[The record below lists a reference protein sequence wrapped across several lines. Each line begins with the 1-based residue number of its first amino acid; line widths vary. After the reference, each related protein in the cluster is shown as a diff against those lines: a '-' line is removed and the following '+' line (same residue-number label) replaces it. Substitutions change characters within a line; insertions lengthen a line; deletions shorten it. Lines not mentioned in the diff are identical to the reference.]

1 MYDHKSLLDRR
12 REGQEFSLADIN
24 RALRDAGDL
33 EPFSEA
39 REWIKRY
46 RKKRLELGK
55 QEAQAWWENIKMD
68 MKKRRGQDGL
78 DTLITNM
85 RQQNEIRQ
93 LGFSTR
99 C

>member
-1 MYDHKSLLDRR
+1 MTTNPYWTEGGKAKNLASLTST
-12 REGQEFSLADIN
+12 EHCKM
-24 RALRDAGDL
+24 L
-33 EPFSEA
+33 ETLSHSEA
-39 REWIKRY
+39 KEWIKRY

-85 RQQNEIRQ
+85 RNQNEIR
-93 LGFSTR
+93 G
-99 C
+99 

>member
-1 MYDHKSLLDRR
+1 MTTNPYWIEGGKAKNLALLTST
-12 REGQEFSLADIN
+12 EHCEM
-24 RALRDAGDL
+24 L
-33 EPFSEA
+33 EILSHTEA

-85 RQQNEIRQ
+85 RNQNEIR
-93 LGFSTR
+93 S
-99 C
+99 

>member
-1 MYDHKSLLDRR
+1 MTTNPYWTEDGKAKNLALLKST
-12 REGQEFSLADIN
+12 EHCEM
-24 RALRDAGDL
+24 L
-33 EPFSEA
+33 ETLSHSEA

-85 RQQNEIRQ
+85 RNQNEIR
-93 LGFSTR
+93 S
-99 C
+99 

>member
-1 MYDHKSLLDRR
+1 MTTNLYWTKDGKAKNLALLTSTERC
-12 REGQEFSLADIN
+12 EM
-24 RALRDAGDL
+24 L
-33 EPFSEA
+33 ETLSRTEA

-85 RQQNEIRQ
+85 RQQNDAN
-93 LGFSTR
+93 
-99 C
+99 

>member
-1 MYDHKSLLDRR
+1 MTTKLYLTKDGKAKNLALLTST
-12 REGQEFSLADIN
+12 EHCEM
-24 RALRDAGDL
+24 L
-33 EPFSEA
+33 ETLSQSEA

-68 MKKRRGQDGL
+68 IKKKRGQDGL

-85 RQQNEIRQ
+85 RNQNEIR
-93 LGFSTR
+93 S
-99 C
+99 